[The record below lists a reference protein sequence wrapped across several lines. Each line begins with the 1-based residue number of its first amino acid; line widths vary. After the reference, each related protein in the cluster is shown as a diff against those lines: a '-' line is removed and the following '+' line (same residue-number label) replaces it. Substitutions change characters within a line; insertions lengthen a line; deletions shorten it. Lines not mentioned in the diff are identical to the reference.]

1 MERSTPWRTR
11 ALIRYVTVV
20 PGCLTH
26 SLTHS
31 SLQRAPLA
39 CGTLMDIE
47 DVPHV
52 KCPGHNV
59 KFNLK
64 TGSSNRGK
72 WQQKVYET
80 LIKREELWIRV

>member
-1 MERSTPWRTR
+1 
-11 ALIRYVTVV
+11 
-20 PGCLTH
+20 
-26 SLTHS
+26 
-31 SLQRAPLA
+31 LA